1 MQLDLISAHDG
12 SKRITKINNAPL
24 TNNLLNAGLFNL
36 VSADKYLIIPASWSK
51 L

>member
-24 TNNLLNAGLFNL
+24 TNNLLNIDLPNL
-36 VSADKYLIIPASWSK
+36 LSADEN
-51 L
+51 